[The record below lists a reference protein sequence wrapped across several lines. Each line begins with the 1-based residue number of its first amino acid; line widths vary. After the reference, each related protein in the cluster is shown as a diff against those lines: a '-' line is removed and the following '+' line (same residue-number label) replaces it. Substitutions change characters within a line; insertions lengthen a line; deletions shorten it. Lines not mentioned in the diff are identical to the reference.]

1 MPLETSLPLLLA
13 NPNPDTLW
21 DLRADL
27 LVLADRLPSAER
39 ARADWTLAIATR
51 FHEYLSNLAA
61 TTTAHEFSQ
70 WASQLDMGSVGLLA
84 LQDLVTDRERL
95 LRKLFL
101 GGLSET
107 LMVLASRQY
116 VKAWQAEASHM
127 HADTLWWLF
136 EALWRSSRDLR
147 PDLAADRCRSEI
159 EALMSTARSPENPPA
174 LRAALVVGLFQAVLV
189 ASLGWAAS
197 CPRDQAPHTTPV

>member
-1 MPLETSLPLLLA
+1 MPIETSLSRLLA

-21 DLRADL
+21 DLCADL
-27 LVLADRLPSAER
+27 LAASDPLPPADR

-51 FHEYLSNLAA
+51 FHEYLSNLAS
-61 TTTAHEFSQ
+61 TTTAHDFSQ

-95 LRKLFL
+95 LKKLFL
-101 GGLSET
+101 GGLSEA

-116 VKAWQAEASHM
+116 VNAWQAEASHV

-136 EALWRSSRDLR
+136 EALWRLSRELR
-147 PDLAADRCRSEI
+147 PDLAADRRRAEI
-159 EALMSTARSPENPPA
+159 ETLMAAARSPSSPPA
-174 LRAALVVGLFQAVLV
+174 LRAALVVGLFQSVLV
-189 ASLGWAAS
+189 GSLGWVS
-197 CPRDQAPHTTPV
+197 G